1 MWMRQF
7 LVEHVEGGLW
17 VLLGWLLG
25 LRFLIVLLMDITVL
39 SGWGRSMP
47 KWSHDASDKRSDEQ
61 RRAPWRA
68 LAKRARK
75 AHQ

>member
-47 KWSHDASDKRSDEQ
+47 EWSHDASDKRSDE
-61 RRAPWRA
+61 
-68 LAKRARK
+68 
-75 AHQ
+75 